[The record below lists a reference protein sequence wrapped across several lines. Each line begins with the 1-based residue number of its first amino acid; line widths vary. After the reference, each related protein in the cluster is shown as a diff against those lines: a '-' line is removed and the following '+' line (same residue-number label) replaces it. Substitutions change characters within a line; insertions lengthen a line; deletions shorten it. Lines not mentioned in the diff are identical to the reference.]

1 MLIQSDNSKKGMLS
15 IIVPAYNEETNI
27 RNTAETISNIM
38 YKASIPYELIFVDD
52 GSKDRTWD
60 IINKTSEDIPFV
72 SGILFSRNFGKE
84 SAIIAGL
91 SESKGDCCV
100 VIDCDLQHPPEKIIE
115 MYHLWEKGYEIIE
128 GCKLSRGNEGK
139 LHLVAVKI
147 FYSIISTVTGFDM
160 ANASDFK
167 LLDRKAVNIL
177 VNMRE
182 RNAFFRAM
190 SSWIGFRTATVT
202 FDVQERNAGE
212 SKWSTMALIKYALNN
227 ISSYSTA
234 PMQIVTVLG
243 VIMFIVSVIF
253 GITSLVQWFLGQA
266 LEGFTTVILILLF
279 SGSIIMISL
288 GIIGYY
294 ISKMYEE
301 VKGRPRYIISERI
314 NGEYTSET
322 AAN

>member
-1 MLIQSDNSKKGMLS
+1 
-15 IIVPAYNEETNI
+15 
-27 RNTAETISNIM
+27 
-38 YKASIPYELIFVDD
+38 
-52 GSKDRTWD
+52 
-60 IINKTSEDIPFV
+60 
-72 SGILFSRNFGKE
+72 
-84 SAIIAGL
+84 
-91 SESKGDCCV
+91 
-100 VIDCDLQHPPEKIIE
+100 
-115 MYHLWEKGYEIIE
+115 
-128 GCKLSRGNEGK
+128 
-139 LHLVAVKI
+139 
-147 FYSIISTVTGFDM
+147 M

-266 LEGFTTVILILLF
+266 LEGFTSVILILLF